1 MLTSEAGDACD
12 QVRSGGC
19 PWTKPSFRRATPAEV
34 TALGGTAKKHWDAQE
49 GEHFAGHGNGAM
61 VRFGGGGGGGHG
73 DGAIVRYGGGGSAHR
88 SGKRGY
94 GRRGGYGGNGYSSK
108 GGGGGGRGYSGKGG
122 GGVYYVREVGG
133 YDGVGE
139 PWVALAH
146 RGGGG

>member
-88 SGKRGY
+88 GECEPGWRAPGVTARGNVTAQ
-94 GRRGGYGGNGYSSK
+94 GW
-108 GGGGGGRGYSGKGG
+108 
-122 GGVYYVREVGG
+122 E
-133 YDGVGE
+133 
-139 PWVALAH
+139 
-146 RGGGG
+146 